1 MSIVEYNL
9 NIVKCIMS
17 SWVYFEYNFD
27 NVEDI
32 LIYLSINIEKFYWFE
47 ILELVVGILIIF

>member
-9 NIVKCIMS
+9 NIVKCIMG

-47 ILELVVGILIIF
+47 IL